1 MSPFSFRLCTGVAVS
16 LAVCWSPV
24 WAQPAAAPPSTSPGL
39 SITLAQAVDAA
50 WRRAVSAADA
60 DGGRQRAEARRSVA
74 GSLLA
79 GAPALELSHRA
90 GQGDSRESEVATALP
105 LALPGLRHA
114 RQASGDADVALA
126 EAQRR
131 HTRWQIA
138 GQVREAT
145 WAIEAA
151 RADEAQA
158 QAHAATLEQVAGD
171 VERRVRAGDLARA
184 DHLAARSEALAAQAV
199 HREAALKL
207 ADAQRHWV
215 TLTGL
220 PVPSSA
226 LATEGSDTSTPESH
240 PALESATRSLE
251 QARRNAD
258 LVAATRR
265 DPPEL
270 RVGLRQEADGP
281 GTSRTS
287 AGIGVRIP
295 FGADVHNRPREADA
309 WTAVNLAQRQSDS
322 ARQRVEADLAQAQAA
337 IETAQARLQAEEAR
351 NSLTSERSELVRK
364 AFDAGDMSLPEL
376 LRVLTAASTAQADL
390 ARARAALGLA
400 QARLAHAQGI
410 TP

>member
-1 MSPFSFRLCTGVAVS
+1 MSLSRFRLCAGVAAL
-16 LAVCWSPV
+16 LAACWSTG
-24 WAQPAAAPPSTSPGL
+24 WAQPASAPSSPSP
-39 SITLAQAVDAA
+39 TLAQAVDAA
-50 WRRAVSAADA
+50 WQRAVSAAEA
-60 DGGRQRAEARRSVA
+60 DGGRERADARRALA

-79 GAPALELSHRA
+79 GAPAIELSHRA

-105 LALPGLRHA
+105 LAMPGVRSA
-114 RQASGDADVALA
+114 RQAAGDADVALA
-126 EAQRR
+126 DAHRR

-138 GQVREAT
+138 GQVRDAV

-158 QAHAATLEQVAGD
+158 KAHASTLEQVASD

-184 DHLAARSEALAAQAV
+184 DHLSARSEALAAQAV

-207 ADAQRHWV
+207 ADAHRQW
-215 TLTGL
+215 TLLTGL
-220 PVPSSA
+220 AAPASA
-226 LATEGSDTSTPESH
+226 LAGADNGDGNTIESH
-240 PALESATRSLE
+240 PALQSASRALE

-258 LVAATRR
+258 LVTATRR

-295 FGADVHNRPREADA
+295 FGADVRNRPRETEA
-309 WTAVNLAQRQSDS
+309 WTAVTLAQRQSDN
-322 ARQRVEADLAQAQAA
+322 ARLRVEADLAQAKAVLEA
-337 IETAQARLQAEEAR
+337 AQARVQAEETRDA
-351 NSLTSERSELVRK
+351 LTRERSQLVRK
-364 AFDAGDMSLPEL
+364 AFNAGDMGLPDL
-376 LRVLTAASTAQADL
+376 LRALATASTAQADL

-400 QARLAHAQGI
+400 QSRLAHAQGI

>member
-1 MSPFSFRLCTGVAVS
+1 M
-16 LAVCWSPV
+16 
-24 WAQPAAAPPSTSPGL
+24 
-39 SITLAQAVDAA
+39 DAA
-50 WRRAVSAADA
+50 WQRAVSAADA
-60 DGGRQRAEARRSVA
+60 DGGRERADARRSVA

-105 LALPGLRHA
+105 LALPGLRNA
-114 RQASGDADVALA
+114 RQAAGEADVALA
-126 EAQRR
+126 DAHRR

-138 GQVREAT
+138 GQVREAL
-145 WAIEAA
+145 WAIETAS
-151 RADEAQA
+151 ADAAQA
-158 QAHAATLEQVAGD
+158 RAHAATLEQVASD

-184 DHLAARSEALAAQAV
+184 DHLAARSEALAAHAL

-207 ADAQRHWV
+207 SDAQRQWML
-215 TLTGL
+215 LTGL
-220 PVPSSA
+220 PTPA
-226 LATEGSDTSTPESH
+226 LAIAPEHHENSSLESH
-240 PALESATRSLE
+240 PTLQSAARALD

-270 RVGLRQEADGP
+270 RLGLRQEADGP

-295 FGADVHNRPREADA
+295 FGADVRNRPRETEA
-309 WTAVNLAQRQSDS
+309 WTAVTLAQRQSDN
-322 ARQRVEADLAQAQAA
+322 ARLRVEADLAQAKAVLEAA
-337 IETAQARLQAEEAR
+337 HDRVKAEETRDA
-351 NSLTSERSELVRK
+351 LTRERSQLVRK
-364 AFDAGDMSLPEL
+364 AFDAGDMSLPDL
-376 LRVLTAASTAQADL
+376 LRALAAASTAQADL

-400 QARLAHAQGI
+400 QSRLAHAQGI

>member
-1 MSPFSFRLCTGVAVS
+1 MT
-16 LAVCWSPV
+16 
-24 WAQPAAAPPSTSPGL
+24 
-39 SITLAQAVDAA
+39 QAVDAA
-50 WRRAVSAADA
+50 WQRAVSAAEA
-60 DGGRQRAEARRSVA
+60 DGGRERADARRSVA

-105 LALPGLRHA
+105 LALPGVRSA
-114 RQASGDADVALA
+114 RQAAGDADVALA

-131 HTRWQIA
+131 HTRWQIS
-138 GQVREAT
+138 GQVREAM

-158 QAHAATLEQVAGD
+158 KAHAATLDQVASD

-184 DHLAARSEALAAQAV
+184 DHLAALSEALAAQAL
-199 HREAALKL
+199 HREATLRL
-207 ADAQRHWV
+207 SDAQRQWTV
-215 TLTGL
+215 LTGL
-220 PVPSSA
+220 PVPTSA
-226 LATEGSDTSTPESH
+226 VAAEHADSGPIEFH
-240 PALESATRSLE
+240 PALQSATRALE

-258 LVAATRR
+258 LVTATRR

-281 GTSRTS
+281 GSSRTS

-295 FGADVHNRPREADA
+295 FGADVRNRPRETEA
-309 WTAVNLAQRQSDS
+309 WTAVNLAQRQADT
-322 ARQRVEADLAQAQAA
+322 ARLRVDADLAQANAA
-337 IETAQARLQAEEAR
+337 LDAAQARVQAEETRDA
-351 NSLTSERSELVRK
+351 LTRERGQLVRK
-364 AFDAGDMSLPEL
+364 AFDAGDMSLPDL
-376 LRVLTAASTAQADL
+376 LRALSAASAAQADL

-400 QARLAHAQGI
+400 QSRLAHAQGI